1 MIECMNNPTIGH
13 LLTIVGTT
21 SSNAMTVF
29 NMFITVAFGSFA
41 FATGLP
47 MKNIGRSIK
56 FFNFGLSTTS
66 ITVGFSLLAFY
77 IISFISFNDF
87 ISSAVVTIK
96 DLHRIV
102 NKCGEEI
109 EVIELMLSNDRK
121 IFGIYLASF
130 GFIVGSAISW
140 IVFLWIAN
148 ADRKSTQDES

>member
-1 MIECMNNPTIGH
+1 MNNPSIEY

-47 MKNIGRSIK
+47 MKNIGRSI
-56 FFNFGLSTTS
+56 FGLSTTS

-77 IISFISFNDF
+77 IISFIAFHDL
-87 ISSAVVTIK
+87 ISSVEVTIK
-96 DLHRIV
+96 ELHGIV
-102 NKCGEEI
+102 NKCGEKI

-121 IFGIYLASF
+121 IFGIHLASF
-130 GFIVGSAISW
+130 GFIVGSTISW

-148 ADRKSTQDES
+148 ADRKSTQDESRIN